1 MIAAFHIYFRASISE
16 TFPAAASQSFW
27 ANNLP
32 CLLHF
37 TILHFLSQFRYI
49 SVTFLLPFHYIS
61 ITFILHFQHW
71 GDHSEH
77 TSLPLTFQFKLHFH
91 NCYILVTFPLHFNYI
106 SNDISNYISSSEVVI
121 LSKQPCPLHF
131 TRTKQG
137 SEEIEEIT
145 TFWFSMTICL
155 CCLQQDSL
163 K

>member
-27 ANNLP
+27 ANNLV
-32 CLLHF
+32 
-37 TILHFLSQFRYI
+37 SYI
-49 SVTFLLPFHYIS
+49 SPYFNFCRNSVTFPLHFCYLS
-61 ITFILHFQHW
+61 ITFILNFQHW

-91 NCYILVTFPLHFNYI
+91 NRYILVTFPLHFNYI